1 MADTK
6 IDWHA
11 RAKTLKIDG
20 RAFIGGVRMPA
31 AGGQTY
37 ECFSPVDNRKLA
49 SVLSSVVAISLKALS
64 IASPNQRN
72 EFVVEFTSTLKLAEN
87 GFPISILPNSAN

>member
-49 SVLSSVVAISLKALS
+49 SVASCQAVDVDCLLYTSL
-64 IASPNQRN
+64 N
-72 EFVVEFTSTLKLAEN
+72 LKL
-87 GFPISILPNSAN
+87 GLNSSLE